1 MRCEVQVAPATLLD
15 QGLVMSKTVRPS
27 GSGIRLSTYR
37 DLEKIVHA
45 FARGDLTLLILLGGP
60 GLGKSRV
67 VHQATAAQACCWLE
81 GNTSPFGL
89 YCQLWRNQNRPLVLD
104 DLDGLYASR
113 DGIRLLKCLTQT
125 EPQKSVSWYTD
136 AATLARE
143 QIPQQFRTSSRVAII
158 TNEWKTLNRNVAALE
173 DRGHVVRFEPSPLE
187 VHVRT
192 AGWFWDQEIFDF
204 IGERLH
210 LIREP
215 SMRHYVVAW
224 ELKQAG
230 MDWRNLV
237 LSRCLS
243 GGALLVAQLKA
254 NPHYRSEAERVR
266 AFITNGA
273 GSRSTYF
280 NLAKKLPPP
289 TSVPHIQLKNRP
301 PAARAV
307 DDKISGIL
315 RRWRGHFG
323 DN

>member
-1 MRCEVQVAPATLLD
+1 MRKSE
-15 QGLVMSKTVRPS
+15 PS
-27 GSGIRLSTYR
+27 TPLGIRLSAYTE
-37 DLEKIVHA
+37 LEKIVHA
-45 FARGDLTLLILLGGP
+45 FARGDLNLLILLGGP

-67 VHQATAAQACCWLE
+67 VHQATAGQACWLE

-89 YCQLWRNQNRPLVLD
+89 YCQLWRNQNRPVVLD

-125 EPQKSVSWYTD
+125 EPSKSVSWHTD

-143 QIPQQFRTSSRVAII
+143 QIPQQFPTTSRVAII
-158 TNEWKTLNRNVAALE
+158 TNEWHTLNRNVAALE
-173 DRGHVVRFEPSPLE
+173 DRGHLVMFEPSALE
-187 VHVRT
+187 VHLRT
-192 AGWFWDQEIFDF
+192 ASWFWDQDVFDF

-215 SMRHYVVAW
+215 SMRHYVAAW

-230 MDWRNLV
+230 MDWRSLV

-243 GGALLVAQLKA
+243 AGALLVAQLKA
-254 NPHYRSEAERVR
+254 NPNYTSEAERVR
-266 AFITNGA
+266 AFIAKGG

-280 NLAKKLPPP
+280 NLAKKLLPP
-289 TSVPHIQLKNRP
+289 TNVPQVQLKNRP
-301 PAARAV
+301 PGSRAA
-307 DDKISGIL
+307 DEKISRLL
-315 RRWRGHFG
+315 RKWRGHFG